1 MDIPSQGITTIK
13 NQLKER
19 ILVLDGAMG
28 SLLQTYQLSEEDFRG
43 KQFANHPSELKG
55 YNDLLS
61 LTQPHVVRE
70 IHSGYCQAG
79 ADIISTNTFT
89 STAVSMADYQ
99 LQAFAYPVN
108 YAAARIAREV
118 ADKWT
123 SAEKPR
129 FVAGSMGP
137 TNRSCC
143 ISPNVNDPGYRNV
156 TFKQL
161 VDAYTTQ
168 AEGLIDGGV
177 DLLLVETVMDT
188 LNCKAALFAIQ
199 TLAEKRGMDIPI
211 IVSSDRSG
219 GGGRNLS
226 GQTVEAFW
234 NSIRHTRRDR
244 EDIPTGGQAN
254 LIAVGLNCG
263 FGAAQIRPYL
273 AEMAKLAD
281 VPIICYP
288 NAGLPNELGHYTQTP
303 TEMGDAIR
311 DFAENGFLNIAGG
324 CCGTQPEH
332 IATIVKVAAEYTPRE
347 ALGEPK
353 GEPKCEPISQPRACR
368 LSGLEAF
375 NITPDSLFVNV
386 GERTNVTGS
395 RRFATLIKKGNYE
408 KALEVARDQVEN
420 GAQLIDI
427 NMDAGMLDAKEAMV
441 KFLNLIAA
449 EPDISRVPIMLDS
462 SRWEVIEAG
471 LACVQG
477 KGVVNS
483 LSLKEGEAD
492 FLEKARQIRRYGAAV
507 IVMAFDEEGQAETY
521 KRKVEICQR
530 AYRLLTSKV
539 GFPPED
545 IIFDA
550 NIFAVATG
558 IEEHNDYAK
567 AFIEACREIKATCP
581 HALVSGGVSN
591 ISFAFRGNDTV
602 REAMHAAFLYHA
614 INAGMDMGIVNAG
627 QLAVYDELPKEL
639 LTAVEDVLLNRR
651 PDATD
656 RLVSLAETFA
666 SSGAVSTRASQ
677 QREWRN
683 RSVEERLQ
691 HALVE
696 GILEFIEADTEEA
709 RLKYERPIQVIEGPL
724 MDGMN
729 RVGELFGAG
738 KMFLPQVVKSARV
751 MKKSVAQL
759 IPFIEN
765 AADGVHAKRAKI
777 VMATVKGDV
786 HDIGKNIVGV
796 VLGCNNYE
804 VIDLGVMVPAEDILE
819 TARKEHADMVG
830 LSGLITPSLDE
841 MVHVA
846 AEMERQGFRIPLLI
860 GGATTSKVHTAVQI
874 EPTYQGATIHVKD
887 ASRSVGVVSQLL
899 SHERQEQ
906 FTAETRAEYKKIRER
921 RAKNRQQ
928 ATLLPFSVAQ
938 QRKFSPDWENYQP
951 PEPYLNMDTSVFNN
965 YPLEELVDY
974 IDWTPFFATWGLRG
988 KFPNLLRH
996 PDIGEEA
1003 NKLFKDAQALL
1014 ARVVEEKRFQAN
1026 AVVGIFLA
1034 NSVGEDTEILVP
1046 DHGPFQRRRTA
1057 PSYSMQLVPQ
1067 KTVTLHHLRQQT
1079 EQPFGRANLSLAD
1092 FIAPKETGVDDYI
1105 GAFAVTTGIGV
1116 AELCAEFESQHDDYN
1131 SIMTK
1136 ALADRLAEAFAERM
1150 HERIRLK
1157 LWGYAA
1163 DENLDADA
1171 LIAEKYRGIRP
1182 APGYPACPDH
1192 TSKLVL
1198 FDILGVKAN
1207 TGITLTENLA
1217 MNPPASVCG
1226 WYYSHPEAKYF
1237 SIGRIGEDQ
1246 VADYAERSGIDMDTA
1261 RRRLKPLLSP

>member
-1 MDIPSQGITTIK
+1 MDIPYQRITTIK

-28 SLLQTYQLSEEDFRG
+28 SRLQTYRLSEEDFRG
-43 KQFANHPSELKG
+43 EQFANHPSELKG

-70 IHSGYCQAG
+70 IHDSYCQAG
-79 ADIISTNTFT
+79 VDIISTNTFT
-89 STAVSMADYQ
+89 STTVSMADYQ
-99 LQAFAYPVN
+99 LQAFAYQVN

-123 SAEKPR
+123 APEKPR

-137 TNRSCC
+137 TNRSCS
-143 ISPNVNDPGYRNV
+143 ISPNVHDPGYRNV
-156 TFKQL
+156 TFAQL

-168 AEGLIDGGV
+168 AEGLIDGGA

-199 TLAEKRGMDIPI
+199 MLAETRGINIPI

-244 EDIPTGGQAN
+244 EDIPTGGHAT
-254 LIAVGLNCG
+254 LLAAGLNCG

-303 TEMGDAIR
+303 AEMGDAIR
-311 DFAENGFLNIAGG
+311 DFAQNGFLNIVGG

-332 IATIVKVAAEYTPRE
+332 IATIVKVAAEHAPRE
-347 ALGEPK
+347 PM
-353 GEPKCEPISQPRACR
+353 SQTRACR

-375 NITPDSLFVNV
+375 NITSDSLFVNI

-408 KALEVARDQVEN
+408 KALEVAREQVEN

-492 FLEKARQIRRYGAAV
+492 FLEKARQSHRYGAAV

-530 AYRLLTSKV
+530 AYQLLTETV

-567 AFIEACREIKATCP
+567 AFIAACREIKATCP

-639 LTAVEDVLLNRR
+639 LNAVEDVLFNRR
-651 PDATD
+651 SEATD

-666 SSGAVSTRASQ
+666 AVGAISNRASQ

-683 RSVEERLQ
+683 LSVEERLR

-709 RLKYERPIQVIEGPL
+709 RLKYERPIQLIEGPL

-751 MKKSVAQL
+751 MKKAVAQL

-765 AADGVHAKRAKI
+765 AADGVQSKRAKI

-796 VLGCNNYE
+796 VLGCNNYDI
-804 VIDLGVMVPAEDILE
+804 IDLGVMVPAEEILK
-819 TARKEHADMVG
+819 TAQQENADMIG

-846 AEMERQGFRIPLLI
+846 SEMERQGFRIPLLI

-874 EPTYQGATIHVKD
+874 EPVYQGATVHVKD
-887 ASRSVGVVSQLL
+887 ASRSVGVVSNLL
-899 SHERQEQ
+899 SRERQAQ
-906 FTAETRAEYKKIRER
+906 FTAETRTEYENIRER

-951 PEPYLNMDTSVFNN
+951 PKPSLNMATNVFNN

-974 IDWTPFFATWGLRG
+974 IDWTPLFATWGLRG

-996 PDIGEEA
+996 PDIGVEA
-1003 NKLFKDAQALL
+1003 NKLFKDAQELL
-1014 ARVVEEKRFQAN
+1014 ARIVEEKRFRAN
-1026 AVVGIFLA
+1026 AVAGIFLA
-1034 NSVGEDTEILVP
+1034 NSVGEDTEIRVP
-1046 DHGPFQRRRTA
+1046 NYVLLQRKMTV
-1057 PSYSMQLVPQ
+1057 PSFSTQPIPQ
-1067 KTVTLHHLRQQT
+1067 ETVTLHHLRQQT

-1131 SIMTK
+1131 SIMAK

-1150 HERIRLK
+1150 HERIRTE

-1163 DENLDADA
+1163 DEKLDADA

-1182 APGYPACPDH
+1182 APGYPACPVH

-1198 FDILGVKAN
+1198 FNILQVEEN

-1261 RRRLKPLLSP
+1261 RRRLKPLLRP